1 MATAILIVEDDR
13 VTNETVRLTVA
24 KKFPDAAV
32 YAAENGKRG
41 VELCREQHPDI
52 VITDVNMPGMDGNQM
67 AEAIRALKG
76 DTKFIV
82 LTGYSDKIHLA
93 KFGGIDLTAYIL
105 KPIDFKKLFAAID
118 QCIEEIARQRLH
130 PERVKAGVIP
140 DRTADQE
147 GRHS

>member
-1 MATAILIVEDDR
+1 MTTAILIVEDDR
-13 VTNETVRLTVA
+13 VTNETVRLMVA
-24 KKFPDAAV
+24 KKFPDADV
-32 YAAENGKRG
+32 YAAENGTQG
-41 VELCREQHPDI
+41 VEVCREQLPDI

-67 AEAIRALKG
+67 AEAIKALKG

-93 KFGGIDLTAYIL
+93 KFSGVDLVAYIL
-105 KPIDFKKLFAAID
+105 KPIDFKKLFVAID
-118 QCIEEIARQRLH
+118 TCIDEIAQQRLH

-147 GRHS
+147 GRES